1 MFAIGGC
8 WLLTVAALLGA
19 LDTSHVTYS
28 LDQWPGAQ
36 GKRYPIG
43 RHQLL
48 IAVDEIVPLVSRS
61 IILIYARAF
70 EGKLDAVVAPL

>member
-8 WLLTVAALLGA
+8 WLLTVAAYLGA

-28 LDQWPGAQ
+28 LDQWSGAQ

-48 IAVDEIVPLVSRS
+48 IAVDEIMPLVTRS
-61 IILIYARAF
+61 ILIYARAF